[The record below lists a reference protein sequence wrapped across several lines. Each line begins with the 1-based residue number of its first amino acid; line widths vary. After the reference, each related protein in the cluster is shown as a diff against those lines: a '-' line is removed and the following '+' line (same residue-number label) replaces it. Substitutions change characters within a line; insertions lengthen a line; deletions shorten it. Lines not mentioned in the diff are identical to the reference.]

1 MKSLV
6 MVAAA
11 ALCCAALAEG
21 HEGVGPRE
29 GGRRGGPRGG
39 VPMADPIVRIATN
52 PQMSEK
58 LGLSDE
64 QKAKLKEL
72 RGRGRANGELQKK
85 VREATEKQARL
96 LNAEKIDEAAAM
108 NAVDEVFELRKEMAK
123 QQIRRLIAIKSVLTP
138 EQIAKAREAVKGMS
152 GQREERGPRRGP
164 AHRGKGPRKG
174 GEQPAPKPDG
184 K

>member
-1 MKSLV
+1 
-6 MVAAA
+6 
-11 ALCCAALAEG
+11 
-21 HEGVGPRE
+21 
-29 GGRRGGPRGG
+29 
-39 VPMADPIVRIATN
+39 MADPIVRIATN

-108 NAVDEVFELRKEMAK
+108 NAVDEVFELRKEMATRACPANAK
-123 QQIRRLIAIKSVLTP
+123 SAARAAAPRTGARGLARAASSPRQSPKANSLDGRRRRAPAFVLPRRRLVA
-138 EQIAKAREAVKGMS
+138 
-152 GQREERGPRRGP
+152 RGPRRPSFSLDAGASARPP
-164 AHRGKGPRKG
+164 A
-174 GEQPAPKPDG
+174 DG
-184 K
+184 

>member
-108 NAVDEVFELRKEMAK
+108 NA
-123 QQIRRLIAIKSVLTP
+123 
-138 EQIAKAREAVKGMS
+138 G
-152 GQREERGPRRGP
+152 
-164 AHRGKGPRKG
+164 
-174 GEQPAPKPDG
+174 
-184 K
+184 